1 MFAAMFSPAPHPADH
16 ASRKELLWASLRL
29 MLMLLALTF
38 LVVPLLRD
46 LPFGQTTRTGLL
58 AWLLVAL
65 VLYWMYA
72 GLGYRAFLL
81 TQLLVF
87 STAAMLLTT
96 KAVLVLMGI
105 DRLSILRRTAR
116 SLIMVGAALAGI
128 NLGFML
134 VGMIRR
140 RRNSHGQIGTNPST

>member
-1 MFAAMFSPAPHPADH
+1 MFGPAPHPADY

-29 MLMLLALTF
+29 MLMLLALSF
-38 LVVPLLRD
+38 LVVPLLRE
-46 LPFGQTTRTGLL
+46 LPLGQTTRTGLL

-72 GLGYRAFLL
+72 GLGYRAFLM

-87 STAAMLLTT
+87 STAAVLLTT
-96 KAVLVLMGI
+96 KAVLVLMGV
-105 DRLSILRRTAR
+105 DRFSILRRTAR
-116 SLIMVGAALAGI
+116 TLILIGAALAGI

-140 RRNSHGQIGTNPST
+140 RRDGRGKIGTSPST